1 VIKNRLFNIFFIDYN
16 RSGINI
22 ALTISVKFGGFF
34 FVRQT
39 KKSKDC
45 SNIHFLRK
53 ELIKNGITSDYLENQ
68 TMKKWLVAASMMT
81 LLTSCAYSPIY
92 NGKEPYSGSQFMLM
106 DSPRHTM
113 DFFIE
118 SMTEDL
124 MVSNVAVSART
135 PIAITS
141 FVDLQNMDATNWLGN
156 SVSEGFIHQFQRR
169 GFKVVDFKTT
179 GSIQVTQQGDF
190 ALSRDWQD
198 LAQEQQIQYVLTGTM
213 LRQEGGVLVNA
224 RVVGMQSRVVVA
236 TAQGFLP
243 ADRIGR
249 DLDTLNSIRTQDGVL
264 IRSDPTIRQP
274 YTVIL
279 RP

>member
-1 VIKNRLFNIFFIDYN
+1 
-16 RSGINI
+16 
-22 ALTISVKFGGFF
+22 
-34 FVRQT
+34 
-39 KKSKDC
+39 
-45 SNIHFLRK
+45 
-53 ELIKNGITSDYLENQ
+53 
-68 TMKKWLVAASMMT
+68 MKRWLVAASMMT

-118 SMTEDL
+118 SMTEEL
-124 MVSNVAVSART
+124 MVSNVAVSSRT

-141 FVDLQNMDATNWLGN
+141 FVDLQSMDATNWLGN

-179 GSIQVTQQGDF
+179 GNIQVTQQGDF

-198 LAQEQQIQYVLTGTM
+198 LAQAQEIQYVLTGTM

-224 RVVGMQSRVVVA
+224 RVVGMQSRIVVA

-264 IRSDPTIRQP
+264 IRSDSTIRQP

>member
-1 VIKNRLFNIFFIDYN
+1 
-16 RSGINI
+16 
-22 ALTISVKFGGFF
+22 
-34 FVRQT
+34 
-39 KKSKDC
+39 
-45 SNIHFLRK
+45 
-53 ELIKNGITSDYLENQ
+53 
-68 TMKKWLVAASMMT
+68 
-81 LLTSCAYSPIY
+81 
-92 NGKEPYSGSQFMLM
+92 
-106 DSPRHTM
+106 
-113 DFFIE
+113 
-118 SMTEDL
+118 
-124 MVSNVAVSART
+124 

>member
-1 VIKNRLFNIFFIDYN
+1 
-16 RSGINI
+16 
-22 ALTISVKFGGFF
+22 
-34 FVRQT
+34 
-39 KKSKDC
+39 
-45 SNIHFLRK
+45 
-53 ELIKNGITSDYLENQ
+53 
-68 TMKKWLVAASMMT
+68 
-81 LLTSCAYSPIY
+81 
-92 NGKEPYSGSQFMLM
+92 QFMLM

>member
-1 VIKNRLFNIFFIDYN
+1 
-16 RSGINI
+16 
-22 ALTISVKFGGFF
+22 
-34 FVRQT
+34 
-39 KKSKDC
+39 
-45 SNIHFLRK
+45 
-53 ELIKNGITSDYLENQ
+53 
-68 TMKKWLVAASMMT
+68 MKKWLSLVPAV
-81 LLTSCAYSPIY
+81 LLTACAYSPVY
-92 NGKEPYSGSQFMLM
+92 NGKEPYPGSKFMLM
-106 DSPRHTM
+106 ESPRHTL
-113 DFFIE
+113 DYFVE

-124 MVSNVAVSART
+124 MISNTSVSART
-135 PIAITS
+135 PIAVTS
-141 FVDLQNMDATNWLGN
+141 FVDLQDMDATNWLGN

-190 ALSRDWQD
+190 AFSRDWKN
-198 LAQEQQIQYVLTGTM
+198 LAKEQEIQYILTGTM

-249 DLDTLNSIRTQDGVL
+249 DLDTLNSMRTEDGVL
-264 IRSDPTIRQP
+264 IRSDPSVRQP

>member
-1 VIKNRLFNIFFIDYN
+1 
-16 RSGINI
+16 
-22 ALTISVKFGGFF
+22 
-34 FVRQT
+34 
-39 KKSKDC
+39 
-45 SNIHFLRK
+45 
-53 ELIKNGITSDYLENQ
+53 
-68 TMKKWLVAASMMT
+68 MKKWLSLVPVV
-81 LLTSCAYSPIY
+81 LLTSCAYAPIY
-92 NGKEPYSGSQFMLM
+92 NGKEPYNGSQFMLM
-106 DSPRHTM
+106 ESPRHTL
-113 DFFIE
+113 DFFVE

-124 MVSNVAVSART
+124 MLSNTSITART
-135 PIAITS
+135 PIAVTS
-141 FVDLQNMDATNWLGN
+141 FVDLQNMDSTNWLGN

-190 ALSRDWQD
+190 AFSRDWKN
-198 LAQEQQIQYVLTGTM
+198 LSSEQEVQYVLTGTM
-213 LRQEGGVLVNA
+213 LRQEGGVIVNA
-224 RVVGMQSRVVVA
+224 RVVGMHSRIVVA

-264 IRSDPTIRQP
+264 IRSDPTITQP

>member
-1 VIKNRLFNIFFIDYN
+1 
-16 RSGINI
+16 
-22 ALTISVKFGGFF
+22 
-34 FVRQT
+34 
-39 KKSKDC
+39 
-45 SNIHFLRK
+45 
-53 ELIKNGITSDYLENQ
+53 
-68 TMKKWLVAASMMT
+68 
-81 LLTSCAYSPIY
+81 
-92 NGKEPYSGSQFMLM
+92 MLM

-118 SMTEDL
+118 SMTEEL
-124 MVSNVAVSART
+124 MISNVAVSART

-190 ALSRDWQD
+190 ALSRDWSE
-198 LAQEQQIQYVLTGTM
+198 LAQEQEIQYVLTGTM

-224 RVVGMQSRVVVA
+224 RVVGMQSRIVVA

>member
-1 VIKNRLFNIFFIDYN
+1 
-16 RSGINI
+16 
-22 ALTISVKFGGFF
+22 
-34 FVRQT
+34 
-39 KKSKDC
+39 
-45 SNIHFLRK
+45 
-53 ELIKNGITSDYLENQ
+53 
-68 TMKKWLVAASMMT
+68 MKKWLSIVPAV
-81 LLTSCAYSPIY
+81 LLTACAYAPIY
-92 NGKEPYSGSQFMLM
+92 NGKEPYNGSQFMLM
-106 DSPRHTM
+106 ESPRHTL
-113 DFFIE
+113 DFFVE

-124 MVSNVAVSART
+124 MVSNTSVSART
-135 PIAITS
+135 PIAVTS
-141 FVDLQNMDATNWLGN
+141 FVDLQSMDATNWLGN

-190 ALSRDWQD
+190 AFSRDWKD
-198 LAQEQQIQYVLTGTM
+198 LAQEQEIQYILTGTM

-264 IRSDPTIRQP
+264 IRSDPTIKQP

>member
-1 VIKNRLFNIFFIDYN
+1 
-16 RSGINI
+16 
-22 ALTISVKFGGFF
+22 
-34 FVRQT
+34 
-39 KKSKDC
+39 
-45 SNIHFLRK
+45 
-53 ELIKNGITSDYLENQ
+53 
-68 TMKKWLVAASMMT
+68 
-81 LLTSCAYSPIY
+81 
-92 NGKEPYSGSQFMLM
+92 MLM

-113 DFFIE
+113 DYFIE
-118 SMTEDL
+118 SMTEEL
-124 MVSNVAVSART
+124 MVSNVAVSSRT

-198 LAQEQQIQYVLTGTM
+198 LAQEQEIQYVLTGTM

-224 RVVGMQSRVVVA
+224 RVVGMQSRIVVA

>member
-1 VIKNRLFNIFFIDYN
+1 MKLWFAVA
-16 RSGINI
+16 SM
-22 ALTISVKFGGFF
+22 F
-34 FVRQT
+34 FV
-39 KKSKDC
+39 
-45 SNIHFLRK
+45 
-53 ELIKNGITSDYLENQ
+53 
-68 TMKKWLVAASMMT
+68 
-81 LLTSCAYSPIY
+81 TSCAYSPIY
-92 NGKEPYSGSQFMLM
+92 NGKEPYAGSQFMLM

-113 DFFIE
+113 DFFVE
-118 SMTEDL
+118 AMTEDL
-124 MVSNVAVSART
+124 ILSNTSVSART
-135 PIAITS
+135 PIAVTS

-190 ALSRDWQD
+190 ALSRDWKD
-198 LAQEQQIQYVLTGTM
+198 LAQEQEVQYVLTGTM

-224 RVVGMQSRVVVA
+224 RVVGMQTRVVVA

-249 DLDTLNSIRTQDGVL
+249 DLDTLNSIRTQDGVI